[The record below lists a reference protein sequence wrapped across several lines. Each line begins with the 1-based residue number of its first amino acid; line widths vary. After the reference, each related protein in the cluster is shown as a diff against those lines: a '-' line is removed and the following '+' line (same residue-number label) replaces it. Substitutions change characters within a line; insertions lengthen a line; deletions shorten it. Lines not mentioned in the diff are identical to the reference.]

1 MIDNNPFGSW
11 KRLSMIHSAR
21 NLEKNPQVNK
31 STNNVQKKQKSFVA
45 RMSNPKKSMK
55 SNRSN
60 NESKTKI
67 TSAEQSKG
75 TRKISAPK
83 ITSKNM

>member
-1 MIDNNPFGSW
+1 
-11 KRLSMIHSAR
+11 MIHSAR